1 MSGLSVLIT
10 GAGTVTA
17 VSVIKGLRLQNEI
30 KVHIIAADMNDFVIG
45 RYFADEF
52 VEIPPS
58 NKEEFI
64 SELLS
69 ICKLKKVD
77 MLIPIIDYEFK
88 KISENRHRFE
98 QIQCKPIISSS
109 ETIKICNNKF
119 LTYKFFIQNNIP
131 TAKSYESKDI
141 RKNINEIVFPLFIK
155 PAFDGRS
162 SINSFKINNREEL
175 QYYMNII
182 KNPIVQEYING
193 QEYTLD
199 GLNDL
204 NGKPICIVPRIR
216 IETKGGVSVKGKTI
230 YDREMMDWGMKISEK
245 LGIIGPF
252 NIQCFRS
259 KSSIVFIEINPRFS
273 GAHALTI
280 LSGLN
285 SAHLLCKMIIG
296 HKVEPFLNKIK
307 YNISMLR
314 YWNETFLDE
323 NDNKIQFQWP
333 L

>member
-1 MSGLSVLIT
+1 M
-10 GAGTVTA
+10 
-17 VSVIKGLRLQNEI
+17 
-30 KVHIIAADMNDFVIG
+30 
-45 RYFADEF
+45 
-52 VEIPPS
+52 
-58 NKEEFI
+58 
-64 SELLS
+64 
-69 ICKLKKVD
+69 
-77 MLIPIIDYEFK
+77 
-88 KISENRHRFE
+88 
-98 QIQCKPIISSS
+98 
-109 ETIKICNNKF
+109 
-119 LTYKFFIQNNIP
+119 
-131 TAKSYESKDI
+131 
-141 RKNINEIVFPLFIK
+141 
-155 PAFDGRS
+155 
-162 SINSFKINNREEL
+162 
-175 QYYMNII
+175 
-182 KNPIVQEYING
+182 
-193 QEYTLD
+193 
-199 GLNDL
+199 
-204 NGKPICIVPRIR
+204 PRIR

-285 SAHLLCKMIIG
+285 SAHLCKMIIG